1 MKWQRS
7 CGKKFFFFFSLLI
20 ISTLQNSK
28 DFLQSTGQRTR
39 WNRGCYAKWNC
50 SWEKQADGVSVLSDI
65 QQIVFP
71 STTCSSLEKSDA
83 IIGKNIAAIWKVK
96 ATHVRVV
103 QFFGI
108 MRFQSYFLDVT
119 KHLPNANQNANL
131 TGLEDTL
138 WCLLCNQSWISLSI
152 CIGHVW
158 LKHQLCRKQIVHGL
172 FTSCCWCCMVS
183 F

>member
-20 ISTLQNSK
+20 ISTLRNSK
-28 DFLQSTGQRTR
+28 DFLQSSGQRTR

-50 SWEKQADGVSVLSDI
+50 SWEKQADGVSVLSNI